1 MPLYAVKGSLGCC
14 VLSRAKHPAAAGGA
28 AGTKRGLGSLEP
40 LGEEPGPR
48 EV

>member
-1 MPLYAVKGSLGCC
+1 MPSYAVKGNLGCC
-14 VLSRAKHPAAAGGA
+14 VLSRAKHPAAAGA
-28 AGTKRGLGSLEP
+28 AGTERGLGSLEP